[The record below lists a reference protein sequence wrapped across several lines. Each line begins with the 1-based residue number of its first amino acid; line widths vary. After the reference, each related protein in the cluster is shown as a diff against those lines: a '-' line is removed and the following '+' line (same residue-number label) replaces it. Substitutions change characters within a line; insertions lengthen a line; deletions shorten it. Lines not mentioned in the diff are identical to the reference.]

1 MKVIYKI
8 TYPNG
13 KIYIGQ
19 DLTDTLNYFGS
30 YNSKLIEQDF
40 PREQK
45 QDFII
50 RKEILLEFPDSTDNS
65 EIYRR
70 EISLIIEYGSND
82 PSKGYNRNP
91 KFRGKNLENINNV
104 SGIWILA
111 SCQ

>member
-1 MKVIYKI
+1 LKVINKI

-19 DLTDTLNYFGS
+19 DLTDPINYFGS
-30 YNSKLIEQDF
+30 ANNKLIEQDF
-40 PREQK
+40 TRERR

-50 RKEILLEFPDSTDNS
+50 RKEILLEFSDFTDNS

-70 EISLIIEYGSND
+70 EIALIIEYGSND

-91 KFRGKNLENINNV
+91 QFKG
-104 SGIWILA
+104 
-111 SCQ
+111 